1 MFEPSTITIS
11 RGALRNNIAFIKE
24 RLGPARLCG
33 VVKGNAYGHGL
44 EHFVQLAMAE
54 GVDYFGVYSA
64 DEAWTVTTR
73 IPERPDLFIM
83 GMVEGDGL
91 AWAVEHGVEFCV
103 HDADRLMQAVEQA
116 KRQAKKARIHIEVE
130 TGMHRTGF
138 TKEELESAIPLIT
151 GNEEHLELM
160 GLFTHFAGAE
170 SRSNHHRVTD
180 QMARFE
186 GARKRIERADLHV
199 RYAHQACSAAVMN
212 YPETTGPM
220 ARVGIMQ
227 YGFWSN
233 AETWHRYSVANRT
246 SADPLRRVIGW
257 QSRVM
262 AITEVR
268 PGDHIGYGNSA
279 MAPGRMRIAVVPV
292 GYAHG
297 FDRGLSNMG
306 RVLIRGKQA
315 RVTGIVNMNAISV
328 DVSAIP
334 GVEKGD
340 EVVLIGAQGDQA
352 ITVASFG
359 EMSEQLNY
367 ELLTRLPRNIPR
379 ILID

>member
-11 RGALRNNIAFIKE
+11 RSALRNNVAFIKE
-24 RLGPARLCG
+24 RLGSARLCG

-44 EHFVQLAMAE
+44 ERFVELALAE

-64 DEAWTVTTR
+64 DEAWIVRQRVTA
-73 IPERPDLFIM
+73 RPDLFIM

-91 AWAVEHGVEFCV
+91 AWAVEQGVEFCV
-103 HDADRLMQAVEQA
+103 HDRDRLEQA
-116 KRQAKKARIHIEVE
+116 IGQAKKLGTKGLIHIEVE

-138 TKEELESAIPLIT
+138 AVEELEAAIPLIQS
-151 GNEEHLELM
+151 EREHLEVV

-170 SRSNHHRVTD
+170 SRSNHKRVIG

-186 GARKRIERADLHV
+186 RARKLFEASGLRV

-212 YPETTGPM
+212 YPETIGPV

-233 AETWHRYSVANRT
+233 AETWLRYSLTNKTGV
-246 SADPLRRVIGW
+246 DPLRRVIGW
-257 QSRVM
+257 RSRVM
-262 AITEVR
+262 AITEVEA
-268 PGDHIGYGNSA
+268 GGLVGYGNSA
-279 MAPGRMRIAVVPV
+279 MAPEKMRIAVVPV

-306 RVLIRGKQA
+306 RVLIRGRQA

>member
-11 RGALRNNIAFIKE
+11 RGALRNNIGFLKE

-44 EHFVQLAMAE
+44 EQFVQLAMDE

-64 DEAWTVTTR
+64 DEAWTLTTR
-73 IPERPDLFIM
+73 IPERPDLLIM
-83 GMVEGDGL
+83 GMVEGEGL
-91 AWAVEHGVEFCV
+91 AWAVEQEVEFCV
-103 HDADRLMQAVEQA
+103 HDADRLMQAVVQA
-116 KRQAKKARIHIEVE
+116 KRQEKKARIHIEVE

-138 TKEELESAIPLIT
+138 SKEELEAAIPLLT
-151 GNEEHLELM
+151 GNKEHLELI

-170 SRSNHHRVTD
+170 SRSNHKRVIGQT
-180 QMARFE
+180 ARFE
-186 GARKRIERADLHV
+186 RARKLIEAAELRV

-212 YPETTGPM
+212 YPETIGPM

-233 AETWHRYSVANRT
+233 AETWLRYSLTNKTGV
-246 SADPLRRVIGW
+246 DPLRRVIGW
-257 QSRVM
+257 RSRVM
-262 AITEVR
+262 AITEVEA
-268 PGDHIGYGNSA
+268 GGLVGYGNGA
-279 MAPGRMRIAVVPV
+279 MAPEKMRIAVVPV

-306 RVLIRGKQA
+306 RVLIRGRQA

-334 GVEKGD
+334 GVVKGD
-340 EVVLIGAQGDQA
+340 EVVLIGAQGDQS
-352 ITVASFG
+352 ISVASFG

-367 ELLTRLPRNIPR
+367 ELLTRLPHNIPR

>member
-1 MFEPSTITIS
+1 MFEPSSITIS
-11 RGALRNNIAFIKE
+11 RGALRSNIAFIKE

-44 EHFVQLAMAE
+44 EHFVQLALAE

-64 DEAWTVTTR
+64 DEAWIVR
-73 IPERPDLFIM
+73 QHVNARPDLFIM

-91 AWAVEHGVEFCV
+91 AWAVEQGVEFCV
-103 HDADRLMQAVEQA
+103 HDRDRLEHAVAQA
-116 KRQAKKARIHIEVE
+116 KKQGSKARIHVEVE

-138 TKEELESAIPLIT
+138 SLPDLEKTIPMIT
-151 GNEEHLELM
+151 AAAGHLDLV

-170 SRSNHHRVTD
+170 SRSNHDRVIS
-180 QMARFE
+180 QMACFE
-186 GARKRIERADLHV
+186 RARKLLEDSGIPV

-212 YPETTGPM
+212 YPGTIGPM

-233 AETWHRYSVANRT
+233 AETWLRYSLTNKTA
-246 SADPLRRVIGW
+246 ADPLRRVIGW
-257 QSRVM
+257 RSRVM
-262 AITEVR
+262 AITEVEA
-268 PGDHIGYGNSA
+268 GGLIGYGNSA

-306 RVLIRGKQA
+306 RVLIRGEQA

-328 DVSAIP
+328 DVSTIP

-340 EVVLIGAQGDQA
+340 EVVLIGAQGSQA